1 MTRTREAPA
10 SAWRV
15 CLQLQE
21 EGTDRSGAA
30 EARGRGGGA
39 CWFPSPLAVA
49 VAGES
54 TRTAGADGTGR
65 RHITHFTRRETET
78 GTEMGWAAVSPLA
91 SRHVTVT
98 AMPLPSFHPSN
109 PRVLYGYWQCQVTD
123 HCGTVRYQGVFELM
137 IS

>member
-21 EGTDRSGAA
+21 EGTDRSGAD

-65 RHITHFTRRETET
+65 RHITHSHGERQRQGRKWVGLPCLPWRPVTSPSRPCHYPRFIHPIQEYST
-78 GTEMGWAAVSPLA
+78 GTGNAKSLTTAVQYDT
-91 SRHVTVT
+91 R
-98 AMPLPSFHPSN
+98 
-109 PRVLYGYWQCQVTD
+109 
-123 HCGTVRYQGVFELM
+123 GV
-137 IS
+137 